1 MLNISLPDQVQAFV
15 EEQAKAAG
23 FDSPSDYVYQ
33 LIVWEQE
40 RMAQQERIESLSLDG
55 LNSGESIEATDSW
68 WDQKRAG
75 LVERN

>member
-1 MLNISLPDQVQAFV
+1 MNRNDVSIHPALLSSLKSAP
-15 EEQAKAAG
+15 
-23 FDSPSDYVYQ
+23 P

-40 RMAQQERIESLSLDG
+40 RMAQQERIESLLLDG